1 MSKLTLG
8 YRIGQHLGLVG
19 DSGTEGKHPAP
30 TRNAPS
36 PLTTF
41 PAFIRQRRLR
51 RQRRLSALNPPHEL
65 PQGNTFTLRADGQ
78 WLDTGLVLGA
88 GDNLSLSARG
98 RLFLSKGLEVSISPR
113 TCVWYRI
120 GDGEVARLP
129 AEHAAIHATTAGT
142 LLLQVA
148 LPGSFDS
155 PAGDI
160 STDNPP
166 PAMSGAVEVTV
177 SQAPG
182 PATPKLPPGW
192 HYHWK
197 LGKGSLFTQCEQGE
211 GLCCDTQGDVG
222 IIQYPVD
229 IPLSD
234 KLQMDW
240 CWRADTLPSELAE
253 HLQPTH
259 DYLSIAV
266 EFDNGLDLTY
276 MWSSRL
282 AVDTI
287 FQCPLPWWDQR
298 ETHWVLRTPQDGLGL
313 WLNES
318 RPLRADYIRAI
329 GGEPPK
335 KVVAVWLIANSAF
348 QGGVGRCRY
357 REINLRDSDQTV
369 RVF

>member
-1 MSKLTLG
+1 MAKHTLG
-8 YRIGQHLGLVG
+8 YRLGKYLGLVG

-36 PLTTF
+36 PLSAF

-51 RQRRLSALNPPHEL
+51 RQRRLSALDRAEAL
-65 PQGNTFTLRADGQ
+65 PQGNRFTLQADGQ
-78 WLDTGLVLGA
+78 WLDTGLVLSA
-88 GDNLSLSARG
+88 GDTLSLSARG

-120 GDGEVARLP
+120 GDGDIARLP
-129 AEHAAIHATTAGT
+129 AEHAGITAGSAGT
-142 LLLQVA
+142 LWLQVA
-148 LPGSFDS
+148 LPGSFAKPS
-155 PAGDI
+155 GEI
-160 STDNPP
+160 SDDPPP
-166 PAMSGAVEVTV
+166 PAMSGEVEITV
-177 SQAPG
+177 SRAPG
-182 PATPKLPPGW
+182 PAAPELPDGW

-197 LGKGSLFTQCEQGE
+197 LGKGSLFKACDQGE
-211 GLCCDTQGDVG
+211 GLCCETRGDVG

-234 KLQMDW
+234 DLQMDW
-240 CWRADTLPSELAE
+240 SWRADSLPSALAE

-276 MWSSRL
+276 MWSSQL

-298 ETHWVLRTPQDGLGL
+298 ETHWVLRTPQDGLGR
-313 WLNES
+313 WLAES
-318 RPLRADYIRAI
+318 RGLRADYIRAI
-329 GGEPPK
+329 GGQPADK
-335 KVVAVWLIANSAF
+335 IVAVWLIANSVF
-348 QGGVGRCRY
+348 QGGVGQCRY
-357 REINLRDSDQTV
+357 RGITLRGNDQTV
-369 RVF
+369 RVN